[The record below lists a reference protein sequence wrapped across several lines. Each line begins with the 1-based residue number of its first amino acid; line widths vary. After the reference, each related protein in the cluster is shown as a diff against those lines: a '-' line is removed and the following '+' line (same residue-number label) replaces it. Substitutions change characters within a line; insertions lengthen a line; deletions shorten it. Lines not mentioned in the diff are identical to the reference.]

1 MSTQEIKQA
10 TQSAPSAEATEIQ
23 IKASEA
29 AIKIN
34 ELIAEMELIMR
45 QPEPNRILLAVIR
58 ANCMDIQCKLQD
70 IEYWATKKYR
80 EEM

>member
-1 MSTQEIKQA
+1 MSTIS
-10 TQSAPSAEATEIQ
+10 TPPDNSSTEIQ

-29 AIKIN
+29 TIKIN
-34 ELIAEMELIMR
+34 ELIAEMELNMR

-58 ANCMDIQCKLQD
+58 ANCADIQAKLHD

-80 EEM
+80 EEI